1 MTKRRKIAMWT
12 ALVLSVPAA
21 GYAATSVIFYAW
33 LSAADPQRWP
43 ADRAAVWF
51 YSALALTVA
60 FGAVFV
66 YCVVALVRD
75 ANKTYRAE
83 RNAT

>member
-1 MTKRRKIAMWT
+1 MTRRRKIATWV

-33 LSAADPQRWP
+33 LNAAEPERWP
-43 ADRAAVWF
+43 ADRAAVWV
-51 YSALALTVA
+51 YAALALTIA
-60 FGAVFV
+60 FLAVFA

-75 ANKTYRAE
+75 ANKSYRAE